1 MTDLGNIIEQVKD
14 FETVKESDKTLSL
27 IPRAVRAFLSSVE
40 IWTLKREYN
49 VQKVA
54 LELEAKLQNYPKEE
68 IVEPEMYVAVPAIQA
83 MSYSVDA
90 YEIKEMFAN
99 LLTKAMLKSQRDKVH
114 PSYIEIIK
122 QLDPYDA
129 VLLKTI
135 ASRKI
140 NPIADIMIKETAE
153 TTRQKHYYL
162 VNVYD
167 PSNRLLDTE
176 KSALSI
182 TNLVRLG
189 ILHIPADA
197 HYSVDS
203 HYDALEEYKDVLQRQ
218 LESTGSASILF
229 LEKKIINVTPL
240 GASFIDVCLN

>member
-27 IPRAVRAFLSSVE
+27 IPRAVRAVFSRLE
-40 IWTLKREYN
+40 IWTLNREYR
-49 VQKVA
+49 VREVMQ
-54 LELEAKLQNYPKEE
+54 ELEAKLQNYPKEE

-135 ASRKI
+135 ASRGV
-140 NPIADIMIKETAE
+140 NPIADIRVHDSAE
-153 TTRQKHYYL
+153 SNTFNIMQT
-162 VNVYD
+162 NVYD
-167 PSNRLLDTE
+167 PFNEQLDVD

-189 ILHIPADA
+189 VLNIPEDA
-197 HYSVDS
+197 HYTKDS
-203 HYDALEEYKDVLQRQ
+203 LYEDLEKYTNDLQRQ
-218 LESTGSASILF
+218 LNRRGNLSILK
-229 LEKKIINVTPL
+229 LQKRIINITP
-240 GASFIDVCLN
+240 